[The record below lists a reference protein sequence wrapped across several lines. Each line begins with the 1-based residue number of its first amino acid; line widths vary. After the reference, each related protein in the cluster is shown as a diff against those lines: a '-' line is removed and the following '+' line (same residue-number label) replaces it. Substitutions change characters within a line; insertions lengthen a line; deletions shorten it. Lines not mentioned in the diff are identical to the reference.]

1 MKFHLA
7 INLERMDAST
17 AMDEVQRHT
26 LAMVQMADR
35 AGFDVAWAAEHHA
48 LEMTIAP
55 NPFQILTWW
64 AGHTSQIRLGVGVA
78 NAAYWHPIRLAG
90 EAAMLDLISGG
101 RLEFGIGS
109 GAYQREFDRMKPGL
123 DQKDSWRYM
132 QEMLPVVQ
140 ALWAGDV
147 AHDGEF
153 WQFPTAT
160 SCPKPVQATVPVW
173 AAARAPVTFDYAVK
187 NNCNIMSWPL
197 TMPMSEAEKY
207 RGQLDAAIAAHGSR
221 YDGRF
226 AMMRHTAVYANETDR
241 QAALAAIQ
249 SVLGMFGN
257 LMTKSG
263 NVINGFP
270 DRTPPD
276 TFAGKFRV
284 DAATL
289 ETNLMFGSPE
299 AVIGKLAQ
307 YQALGVDAFIYYAS
321 MGLDMAQQKRSLQL
335 FIDEVMPE
343 FAAAPARSPAPAPA
357 RLSSNIGR

>member
-17 AMDEVQRHT
+17 DMNAVRQHT
-26 LAMVQMADR
+26 LEMVQIADR
-35 AGFDVAWAAEHHA
+35 AGFDIAWAGEHHA

-64 AGHTSQIRLGVGVA
+64 GANTDQIRLGVGVA

-132 QEMLPVVQ
+132 QEMLPLVQ

-160 SCPKPVQATVPVW
+160 SCPKPVQAEVPVW
-173 AAARAPVTFDYAVK
+173 VAARSPATFDYAVK

-197 TMPMSEAEKY
+197 TLPISEAEKY
-207 RGQLDAAIAAHGSR
+207 RGQLDAAIAAHGGKF
-221 YDGRF
+221 DGRF

-241 QAALAAIQ
+241 QTALAAIQ

-263 NVINGFP
+263 DVINGFP
-270 DRTPPD
+270 DRAPPES
-276 TFAGKFRV
+276 FEGKFKV

-299 AVIGKLAQ
+299 TVIKKLTQ

-321 MGLDMAQQKRSLQL
+321 MGLNMAQQKRSLQL
-335 FIDEVMPE
+335 FVDEVMPA
-343 FAAAPARSPAPAPA
+343 FAAAPASVSA
-357 RLSSNIGR
+357 RLSSNSGR